1 LMDRGLLGRAF
12 WLGSVEAA
20 LCYTGFFAVYLLS
33 GNAAIL
39 QIPFLKMMPFLESL
53 RLIIEPNDVYRV
65 AITVF
70 HAGVVMSQVGN
81 AFACRSLKTRSTYL
95 GWLSNGY
102 LLLGVEIEIAVIV
115 ALIYVPF
122 LGNAFNHSQLPAQYW
137 LGLGLFGPVLYSL
150 EWIRKAISRRLDR
163 LRIGQSR
170 A

>member
-1 LMDRGLLGRAF
+1 LDRGLLGRSF
-12 WLGSVEAA
+12 WLGSIEAA

-33 GNAAIL
+33 GNASIL
-39 QIPFLKMMPFLESL
+39 QLPFLKMMPILEGL
-53 RLIIEPNDVYRV
+53 RLRIPPDMVRSV

-81 AFACRSLKTRSTYL
+81 AFACRSSKTRSTYL

-102 LLLGVEIEIAVIV
+102 LLLGVAIEIAVIV

-122 LGNAFNHSQLPAQYW
+122 LGNAFNHSRLPAQYW

-163 LRIGQSR
+163 LRVGQSR